1 MADSERTAP
10 PKVFILAAGLGTRLR
25 ALGLDVPKVMV
36 DIGGKPLLQHHIE
49 LFRAQG
55 VREFIVNL
63 HYRPEKIT
71 EYFGD
76 GSAFGVSITYSHEP
90 ELLGT
95 AGAVKQMEERLRD
108 GTFVVLYGDNLLRL
122 DFAPLL
128 AFHRARKAAATVA
141 LFESAEPWTGGVVA
155 TEADGRVRSFIEKPP
170 REEVSTNLISAGI
183 FLLEP
188 EALDFIP
195 RGVFSDFGRDIV
207 PQWLARGLPFF
218 AMKPRA
224 YIRDI
229 GTPERLAA
237 ARADYD
243 RGIEI

>member
-1 MADSERTAP
+1 MPEPAP

-25 ALGLDVPKVMV
+25 ALGLDAPKVMV
-36 DIGGKPLLQHHIE
+36 DIGGKPLLQHHLE
-49 LFRAQG
+49 QFREQG
-55 VREFIVNL
+55 VHEFVVNL

-76 GSAFGVSITYSHEP
+76 GSKFGVSITYSHEP

-95 AGAVKQMEERLRD
+95 AGAVKKMEEHLHG

-128 AFHRARKAAATVA
+128 EFHRARRASATVA
-141 LFESAEPWTGGVVA
+141 LFESAEPWTGGVVE

-183 FLLEP
+183 FILEP
-188 EALDFIP
+188 EALDYIP
-195 RGVFSDFGRDIV
+195 RGVFSDFGRDVV
-207 PQWLARGLPFF
+207 PQWIAHGLPFF

-243 RGIEI
+243 GGIEI